1 MRELDL
7 KKLSGNQSRGDELS
21 AFTNRLRKGDFT
33 FDSYGKPLLIKKK
46 NANNLPD
53 MHPQLDFRVK
63 ATQKDLN

>member
-53 MHPQLDFRVK
+53 MHP
-63 ATQKDLN
+63 